1 MRRGHRNDRGANG
14 GLAVRRGLENER
26 GGLAADA
33 PSLRP
38 SSRARRRWGRNLECA
53 GEDPFLS
60 GEYAVHWV
68 RGFQTA
74 KEAPFPLQA
83 AACCK
88 HFVANELEAWNGTDR
103 HHVDSYVPQQD
114 LVDSYLPSFQA
125 CVEQGKVA
133 GVMCSCAFCARF
145 ACAHSARLAVRT
157 AHDCACALHARAPH
171 ACAPSAR
178 ARACSPSPPPADN
191 AVNGVPSCANQWL
204 LGDLLRGAWQ
214 FDG

>member
-1 MRRGHRNDRGANG
+1 MRRGHKNDRGANG

-38 SSRARRRWGRNLECA
+38 SSRARSRWGRNLECA

-74 KEAPFPLQA
+74 NEAPFPLQA

-133 GVMCSCAFCARF
+133 GVMCSCAFRARSR
-145 ACAHSARLAVRT
+145 ART
-157 AHDCACALHARAPH
+157 ARAWLCAPRMFAPARCTRVHRTHAPRLRALARAHPR
-171 ACAPSAR
+171 PR
-178 ARACSPSPPPADN
+178 P
-191 AVNGVPSCANQWL
+191 QTTL
-204 LGDLLRGAWQ
+204 
-214 FDG
+214 